1 MWSFSATPVA
11 ACTQESLYLQR
22 VSLDSSLAW
31 VMTRTRFTLKASPP
45 SRQRGRHLPA
55 TPESTRRRH
64 AYRESDRRFWPGGEF
79 DTRNDSINAAYLADI
94 AALVTKTPGWCARI
108 PGDLPLVTQRAGFRD
123 WCFFTLA
130 NDTRTPD
137 LCRLIPVRANEA
149 DPRLS
154 LRSKCDVQARS
165 PYPGGHYDP
174 EVPDNDERTRALI
187 AMLHYEIPRAKDLL
201 LAIISAGYQ
210 RFLQELNGGAGPRH
224 AAARQRFIARVR
236 ARSIR

>member
-108 PGDLPLVTQRAGFRD
+108 PGDLPLVSQRARFRD
-123 WCFFTLA
+123 WCLFKLA
-130 NDTRTPD
+130 SNTRNLE
-137 LCRLIPVRANEA
+137 LCRLIPIRARET
-149 DPRLS
+149 DQRFS
-154 LRSKCDVQARS
+154 LKEICAVQARLT
-165 PYPGGHYDP
+165 Y
-174 EVPDNDERTRALI
+174 
-187 AMLHYEIPRAKDLL
+187 
-201 LAIISAGYQ
+201 
-210 RFLQELNGGAGPRH
+210 
-224 AAARQRFIARVR
+224 
-236 ARSIR
+236 